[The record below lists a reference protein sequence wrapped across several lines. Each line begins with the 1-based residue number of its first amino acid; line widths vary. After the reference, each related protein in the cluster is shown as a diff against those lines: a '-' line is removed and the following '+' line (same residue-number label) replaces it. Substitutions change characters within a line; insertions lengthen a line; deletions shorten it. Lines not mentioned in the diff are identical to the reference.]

1 MEISKELSVK
11 FNKKLRVKFNKRFAN
26 GEQYIEINQRTQ
38 DTIDDVSELQVIE
51 PIEKNYYWQQRAVYN
66 KILPIIDYFEA
77 KYLIKHS
84 DISDKLK
91 QEWEDL
97 IYGENGLV
105 ERLIPLQRE
114 YNNIRNREN
123 EFIDKLSLSTVFI
136 EDGSVDVDNL
146 AEEGL
151 EPGKIVIYRCGSQAP
166 TIVQPD
172 TKPYAVY
179 SDKLARI
186 GKEIADISIDFQNN
200 VLDIKYQN

>member
-1 MEISKELSVK
+1 MEISKEL
-11 FNKKLRVKFNKRFAN
+11 RIEFNKRFAS
-26 GEQYIEINQRTQ
+26 GEQYIEIYRP
-38 DTIDDVSELQVIE
+38 DTEY
-51 PIEKNYYWQQRAVYN
+51 IEKGEPVELAIREIDGDYFWQQRAVYN
-66 KILPIIDYFEA
+66 KILPIVEHFET
-77 KYLIKHS
+77 KYLIEYPKLS
-84 DISDKLK
+84 DNSK
-91 QEWEDL
+91 QKWEDL

-123 EFIDKLSLSTVFI
+123 EFIDKLSLGVTFI

-151 EPGKIVIYRCGSQAP
+151 EPGKIIIYRCGSQAP

-186 GKEIADISIDFQNN
+186 GKEIADISIGFQNN
-200 VLDIKYQN
+200 VLERVVNCK